1 MSSDTLACAGCGSVV
16 PARATVCPSCHAL
29 VHGARLKAI
38 AAEAEELTRSGAHA
52 EAARVW
58 RDALPLLPP
67 ESKQHALVA
76 AQIDAA
82 LARTNDAARA
92 AIRQGPAPG
101 SRWAKILGPLGAAG
115 LLLWKLK
122 FILVALLTKG
132 KLLLLG
138 LSKMTTIVSA
148 LAFLGVYWK
157 AWGWQFALAVVVMI
171 YIHEMGHVAAMAR
184 RGMPASA
191 PMFVPGVGAF
201 VRLNG
206 PPATPAEDA
215 TIGLAGPLWGLGA
228 ALLALAAAMATHS
241 PFLLAVAKTAAIL
254 NLFNLTPVW
263 QLDGS
268 RGFNALSRT
277 QRWIAVAAIGVAFFV
292 VREGIIALVGIV
304 AIWRAFQANAP
315 ARPDWRALSTYLF
328 LLAALTAIVPLTT
341 R

>member
-1 MSSDTLACAGCGSVV
+1 MSSDTLACAGCGS
-16 PARATVCPSCHAL
+16 
-29 VHGARLKAI
+29 
-38 AAEAEELTRSGAHA
+38 
-52 EAARVW
+52 
-58 RDALPLLPP
+58 DAFPLLPP

-92 AIRQGPAPG
+92 AMREGPAAG

-184 RGMPASA
+184 RGMPAQA
-191 PMFVPGVGAF
+191 PMFIPGVGAF
-201 VRLNG
+201 VRMSG
-206 PPATPAEDA
+206 SPVTPAEGRWA
-215 TIGLAGPLWGLGA
+215 RSLVPYLGRSGWRA
-228 ALLALAAAMATHS
+228 APPAQGVIPRWAADRLSHRRS
-241 PFLLAVAKTAAIL
+241 RR
-254 NLFNLTPVW
+254 
-263 QLDGS
+263 S
-268 RGFNALSRT
+268 RGQSRI
-277 QRWIAVAAIGVAFFV
+277 RERAHRSSCDREAA
-292 VREGIIALVGIV
+292 
-304 AIWRAFQANAP
+304 
-315 ARPDWRALSTYLF
+315 
-328 LLAALTAIVPLTT
+328 
-341 R
+341 